1 MRTVACDLH
10 MHSCL
15 SPCGED
21 TMTPATAAGLSRLS
35 GVDVA
40 ALTDHNTVRNDPAF
54 AEACEAY
61 GISPLCGME
70 LTTAEE
76 IHMVCL
82 FLNYEAAASFEKEVW
97 GRRVHIKNRPEY
109 FGHQLRMN
117 ADDEVLGEEEDLLPN
132 ATGWGLTEA
141 YELVE
146 RHGGVCFPAHVD
158 RDANGIIA
166 VLGTF
171 PADPPFG
178 IAEFRDFGNIPSY
191 TEQYPNLRGLFYTY
205 GSDAHRP
212 EAIPEQAAFTMEVPD
227 DGTPAEAV
235 FEVLRSHMRR

>member
-82 FLNYEAAASFEKEVW
+82 FLNYEAAASFE
-97 GRRVHIKNRPEY
+97 
-109 FGHQLRMN
+109 
-117 ADDEVLGEEEDLLPN
+117 
-132 ATGWGLTEA
+132 
-141 YELVE
+141 
-146 RHGGVCFPAHVD
+146 
-158 RDANGIIA
+158 
-166 VLGTF
+166 
-171 PADPPFG
+171 
-178 IAEFRDFGNIPSY
+178 
-191 TEQYPNLRGLFYTY
+191 
-205 GSDAHRP
+205 
-212 EAIPEQAAFTMEVPD
+212 
-227 DGTPAEAV
+227 
-235 FEVLRSHMRR
+235 